1 MTTRPTTPA
10 TRSRGLSGWLRSL
23 GLTLGL
29 SVFAVGVQAAPDLV
43 WDTFDEPNPGDF
55 QVVSGLNSASF
66 SHTGLAVPGG
76 IRQSTFNQYVN
87 PNRGDALFAVG
98 GGALTVLQGD
108 AAALGETLVTY
119 GAFTRPDPADPNVG
133 GPLLGLDLS
142 AYNAVRLDF
151 AAQQSFVNAIAV
163 FYTSAPLDPLN
174 PLYYTAAFS
183 AGVSPAV
190 PGGPNTL
197 FLLPFGDRA
206 NFNWAQVDGMVL
218 VMDRATNIT
227 GNAYALD
234 TITITTAV
242 PEPGTWALMLGGLLA
257 VAAVQRRR
265 AGSSQS
271 AMALRR

>member
-1 MTTRPTTPA
+1 MNAPT
-10 TRSRGLSGWLRSL
+10 SSGLRRWLRHLSL
-23 GLTLGL
+23 GLGL
-29 SVFAVGVQAAPDLV
+29 AMAFAAQAAPDLV
-43 WDTFDEPNPGDF
+43 WDTFDEPNSGDL
-55 QVVSGLNSASF
+55 QVVSGLGSASF
-66 SHTGLAVPGG
+66 LHTALAVPGG
-76 IRQSTFNQYVN
+76 IRQSTFSQYVN
-87 PNRGDALFAVG
+87 PNGGDALFAVG

-108 AAALGETLVTY
+108 AAALGEVVVAY

-142 AYNAVRLDF
+142 AYNSVRLDF
-151 AAQQSFVNAIAV
+151 ASQQSFVNAIAV

-218 VMDRATNIT
+218 VMDRATNVT
-227 GNAYALD
+227 GNTYALD

-242 PEPGTWALMLGGLLA
+242 PEPGTWALMLAGMA
-257 VAAVQRRR
+257 VVGALQRRR
-265 AGSSQS
+265 SPASS
-271 AMALRR
+271 